1 MRNGFRRTS
10 RGIEATL
17 GRVEAGILASLLE
30 EVARLLEPPPV
41 TDPLEALVGLRATA
55 PEPPDDPMLARL
67 LPDPYPDDP
76 AAAAEF
82 RRRDWD
88 DLRTA
93 KRDAARR
100 VLTAL
105 PAKGG
110 RVTLDA
116 AAAQDWMTSI
126 NDVRLALGV
135 RLELTDDESAAGL
148 DDVGA
153 RDPRRPVV
161 DVYLFLGTMQEQLM
175 QILLDGLGD

>member
-10 RGIEATL
+10 RGIEVSL
-17 GRVEAGILASLLE
+17 GRVEAGILASLLD
-30 EVARLLEPPPV
+30 EVAQLLEPPPV
-41 TDPLEALVGLRATA
+41 DDPLEAMVGLRSTA

-82 RRRDWD
+82 RRRGWD

-100 VLTAL
+100 VLAVL

-110 RVTLDA
+110 RVTLDE
-116 AAAQDWMTSI
+116 AAAQDWMTSL

-135 RLELTDDESAAGL
+135 RLELTDDDSASALEDIGS
-148 DDVGA
+148 
-153 RDPRRPVV
+153 RDPRRPIV
-161 DVYLFLGTMQEQLM
+161 DVYLFLGSMQEQLM
-175 QILLDGLGD
+175 QILLDGLGG